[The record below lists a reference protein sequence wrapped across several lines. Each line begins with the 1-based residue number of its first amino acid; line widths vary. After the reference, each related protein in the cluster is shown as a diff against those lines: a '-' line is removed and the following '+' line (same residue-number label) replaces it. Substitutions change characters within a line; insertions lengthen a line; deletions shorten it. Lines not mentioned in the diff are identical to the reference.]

1 MPWRHLTTAVAQTI
15 DPQRLMQRVT
25 DRTLDLI
32 APADGVMVGLADDH
46 GITYVCGA
54 GHRVSHLGT
63 RVDQES
69 SLSGLAVRTGI
80 VQRSD
85 DTEHDDRVDVAACRR
100 LSVASLV
107 CVPLTRHAETIG
119 VLAVNAKRPCAFT
132 DNDVQVLTRLADFV
146 SVAVGSAWELSKV
159 SNALLQLSK
168 SHDTS
173 AGAGGA
179 AAIPSA
185 GTAGRYVMSV
195 LNPDGVDSADCSER
209 IQQVLDDPTLVS
221 IAFQPIIDLATD
233 QVTAVEALARF
244 DVSPYR
250 TPDLWFQE
258 AHQVHLGIDLELLAI
273 ARAIDQLPM
282 LPESV
287 DLTINAG
294 PEVAMSARFID
305 ALVHLP
311 ARRIILEL
319 TEHDRFDD
327 YPGLVGSLGELRRRG
342 IRLAIDDTGSGYSS
356 LTHIL
361 KLAPDFIKLDR
372 DLVSGIDVDPVRRA
386 LATSLVMF
394 AADTGARII
403 AEGVE
408 RADEIHVLRDLGVS
422 FAQGYFLARPSPLEA
437 LFETKLE
444 LSHVPLTSAMAPA
457 YIR

>member
-1 MPWRHLTTAVAQTI
+1 
-15 DPQRLMQRVT
+15 
-25 DRTLDLI
+25 
-32 APADGVMVGLADDH
+32 
-46 GITYVCGA
+46 
-54 GHRVSHLGT
+54 
-63 RVDQES
+63 
-69 SLSGLAVRTGI
+69 
-80 VQRSD
+80 
-85 DTEHDDRVDVAACRR
+85 
-100 LSVASLV
+100 
-107 CVPLTRHAETIG
+107 
-119 VLAVNAKRPCAFT
+119 
-132 DNDVQVLTRLADFV
+132 
-146 SVAVGSAWELSKV
+146 
-159 SNALLQLSK
+159 
-168 SHDTS
+168 
-173 AGAGGA
+173 
-179 AAIPSA
+179 
-185 GTAGRYVMSV
+185 
-195 LNPDGVDSADCSER
+195 GVDSADCNER
-209 IQQVLDDPTLVS
+209 IEQVLDDPTLVS

-258 AHQVHLGIDLELLAI
+258 AHQVHLGIDLELLSI
-273 ARAIDQLPM
+273 ARAVDQLPM

-319 TEHDRFDD
+319 TEHNRFDD

-372 DLVSGIDVDPVRRA
+372 DLISGIDVDPVRRA
-386 LATSLVMF
+386 LTTSLVMF

-408 RADEIHVLRDLGVS
+408 RADEIHVLRDLGAS
-422 FAQGYFLARPSPLEA
+422 FAQGYFLARPSPLDA

-444 LSHVPLTSAMAPA
+444 LSHVPLTSIKAPA